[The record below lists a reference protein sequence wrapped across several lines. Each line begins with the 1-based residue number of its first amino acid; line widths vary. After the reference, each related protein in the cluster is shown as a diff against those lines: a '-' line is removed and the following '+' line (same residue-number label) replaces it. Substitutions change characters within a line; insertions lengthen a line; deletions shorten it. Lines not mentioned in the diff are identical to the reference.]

1 MSVSIDGFVAP
12 GFEAVRDAFAAN
24 FEKGGAVQEVGAG
37 FCAYH
42 HGELVADLWGGY
54 ADAARSRP
62 WRGDTLA
69 NVWSSTKGATAA
81 AVARLVDQGL
91 LRYEDRVSDYWPEFS
106 QSDKSGTTIEQVMS
120 HQAGLPGFAEP
131 TTTADLFDWEGC
143 VEKLARQ
150 APSWTPGDATSYHAI
165 TYGYLAGEIIRRID
179 GRSPGVYLR
188 DEIFGPL
195 RCDFHVGLPQEHE
208 GRVAVMVPPVK
219 SPPSAK
225 LPPQAIMA
233 VVNPHL
239 DPAAPNARDWR
250 AAEIPAA
257 NGQASARG
265 LARLYAVLAQGGT
278 IDGVSILSPE
288 GVKRMTT
295 PAVAPAGR
303 QDLFLGFV
311 DSWAMGVILNRP
323 KVYGPNANA
332 FGHSGWGGSFGC
344 ADPDAN
350 VAMGYVCN
358 QMATDLVGD
367 PRTAG
372 LCRAVLE
379 GAGKA

>member
-1 MSVSIDGFVAP
+1 
-12 GFEAVRDAFAAN
+12 
-24 FEKGGAVQEVGAG
+24 
-37 FCAYH
+37 
-42 HGELVADLWGGY
+42 
-54 ADAARSRP
+54 
-62 WRGDTLA
+62 
-69 NVWSSTKGATAA
+69 
-81 AVARLVDQGL
+81 
-91 LRYEDRVSDYWPEFS
+91 
-106 QSDKSGTTIEQVMS
+106 
-120 HQAGLPGFAEP
+120 
-131 TTTADLFDWEGC
+131 
-143 VEKLARQ
+143 
-150 APSWTPGDATSYHAI
+150 
-165 TYGYLAGEIIRRID
+165 
-179 GRSPGVYLR
+179 
-188 DEIFGPL
+188 
-195 RCDFHVGLPQEHE
+195 
-208 GRVAVMVPPVK
+208 MVPPVK